1 MSQKDYLR
9 IGKISSFNYP
19 KGTARITYEDR
30 NSSTTVEMPFIAWEY
45 FMPEVGDQ
53 VLVAHL
59 SNGTCPLYRDFGIK
73 MTFLDH
79 PLDIAQNLFA
89 VEAIEAVERWEPRVI
104 VKEVIFE
111 PDINGKFKAKVVIG
125 YG

>member
-1 MSQKDYLR
+1 MDLST
-9 IGKISSFNYP
+9 IAISYEY
-19 KGTARITYEDR
+19 GEGATAEQQEILCNVRTIL
-30 NSSTTVEMPFIAWEY
+30 STPI
-45 FMPEVGDQ
+45 
-53 VLVAHL
+53 
-59 SNGTCPLYRDFGIK
+59 GTCPLYRDFGIK

>member
-1 MSQKDYLR
+1 MDLSTIAIFYEY
-9 IGKISSFNYP
+9 GE
-19 KGTARITYEDR
+19 GATAEQQEIIR
-30 NSSTTVEMPFIAWEY
+30 NVRTILSTPI
-45 FMPEVGDQ
+45 
-53 VLVAHL
+53 
-59 SNGTCPLYRDFGIK
+59 GTCPLYRDFGIK